1 MRILKITS
9 QNRRDFHA
17 MLERKHREAKSEIP
31 IIPDGDDDEL
41 FFKLN
46 QQD

>member
-9 QNRRDFHA
+9 QNRDLQA